1 MLNVTQ
7 TPQFSRDIKKSDKKH
22 RDIATLKEII
32 EKLVKRE
39 PIPERHKDHPL
50 KGNYF
55 GYRELHI
62 TWKPDFLLIYKIN
75 EDELIL
81 QRLGSHD
88 ELFI

>member
-22 RDIATLKEII
+22 RDIATLKEI
-32 EKLVKRE
+32 
-39 PIPERHKDHPL
+39 DHPL
-50 KGNYF
+50 KGNYS

-62 TWKPDFLLIYKIN
+62 TWKPDFLLLYKIN